1 MEEKTKSLLFLAAAA
16 VFYDASKP
24 SVQLPVPVK
33 AMVKVSSGLIA
44 AQALEGMGYSR
55 LMSSGI
61 AVLAVGAYEI
71 YQRSRGSLSVRGEL
85 GERPSF
91 AGDAWDWEDGFV
103 GAPGQ
108 DYSFTRRPG
117 YNDKNY

>member
-1 MEEKTKSLLFLAAAA
+1 MEEKTKSLLFIAAAA
-16 VFYDASKP
+16 VLYDVSKP
-24 SVQLPVPVK
+24 STQLPVPVK

-44 AQALEGMGYSR
+44 AQALEGLGYSK

-85 GERPSF
+85 AAGEDWS
-91 AGDAWDWEDGFV
+91 GYDAYV

>member
-44 AQALEGMGYSR
+44 AQALEGLGYSR

-61 AVLAVGAYEI
+61 AVLAVGVYEI
-71 YQRSRGSLSVRGEL
+71 YQRSRGSLSIRGEFGA
-85 GERPSF
+85 GEFS
-91 AGDAWDWEDGFV
+91 GLEDAYV